1 MTMTEARDN
10 AGVIAPPP
18 LIALAAVVLGLALDW
33 LLPAYLLTVLL
44 SWPERI
50 VIGVV
55 LIGTGAALAVPAI
68 RGFRSAGTHVE
79 PWKPSTA
86 LVTGG
91 IFGWLRNPMYVGL
104 TLLLAGLSI
113 LLASDWMLVMTII
126 FVPVIHFGVVKRE
139 ERYLEAKFGDAYRSY
154 KARVPRYGF
163 PT

>member
-1 MTMTEARDN
+1 MTETRDT

-18 LIALAAVVLGLALDW
+18 LIALAAIVLGLALDW

-44 SWPERI
+44 TWPERI
-50 VIGVV
+50 VIGVI
-55 LIGTGAALAVPAI
+55 LIAGGIWLAVAPNLQ
-68 RGFRSAGTHVE
+68 FRSAGTNPE

-86 LVTGG
+86 LVTDG
-91 IFGWLRNPMYVGL
+91 IFNWLRNPMYVGA
-104 TLLLAGLSI
+104 TLFLAGLSI

-139 ERYLEAKFGDAYRSY
+139 ERYLEAKFGDAYRQY
-154 KARVPRYGF
+154 KARVPRYGI

>member
-1 MTMTEARDN
+1 MTETRDT

-50 VIGVV
+50 AIAVV
-55 LIGTGAALAVPAI
+55 LIGAGAALAIPAM

-154 KARVPRYGF
+154 KARVPRYGI

>member
-1 MTMTEARDN
+1 MTEARDS

-33 LLPAYLLTVLL
+33 LMPAYVVSVLL
-44 SWPERI
+44 SLTERI
-50 VIGVV
+50 IIGAM
-55 LIGTGAALAVPAI
+55 LIAAGGALAIPAM

-79 PWKPSTA
+79 PWKPSSA

-104 TLLLAGLSI
+104 ALIVAGLGI
-113 LLASDWMLVMTII
+113 ALASDWMLVML
-126 FVPVIHFGVVKRE
+126 VPAVLLLHFGVVKRE
-139 ERYLEAKFGDAYRSY
+139 ERYLEAKFGDAYRQY
-154 KARVPRYGF
+154 KARVPRYGI

>member
-1 MTMTEARDN
+1 MTMTEARDS

-50 VIGVV
+50 VIAVV
-55 LIGTGAALAVPAI
+55 LIGAGVALAIPAM

-79 PWKPSTA
+79 PWKPSLA

-91 IFGWLRNPMYVGL
+91 IFGWLRNPMYVSL
-104 TLLLAGLSI
+104 TLILAGLSI
-113 LLASDWMLVMTII
+113 LLASDWMLVMTIL

-139 ERYLEAKFGDAYRSY
+139 ERYLE
-154 KARVPRYGF
+154 
-163 PT
+163 